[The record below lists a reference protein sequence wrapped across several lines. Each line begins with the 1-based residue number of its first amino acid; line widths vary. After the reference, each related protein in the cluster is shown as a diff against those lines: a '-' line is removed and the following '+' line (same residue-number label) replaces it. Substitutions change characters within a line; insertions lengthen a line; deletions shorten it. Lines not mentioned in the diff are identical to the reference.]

1 LKFCGLQEEVNKKLA
16 TGLGVA
22 ALIYNQICWPAKYPT
37 EKTANKMAKT

>member
-22 ALIYNQICWPAKYPT
+22 ALIYNQICWPVKDPT